1 MAMIEYYFKTVK
13 EENFLPLPSPKEGC
27 WIHVDEATSG
37 DLDEICQLTG
47 LEHADLQDSL
57 DRYEIPRVE
66 KIKNHVLIFTRHP
79 IEHDVAV
86 SLYTST
92 FTMILTPHYFVTI
105 STEKNQLV
113 HNFISKKGKFSTLQR
128 SKLMINLLLRIT
140 QEFTSNIR
148 RVRHNVS
155 NQEREMINVESD
167 DIATLTRNEEI
178 LNQYL
183 SALEPIRG
191 VLEGITSGRYTNLYE
206 KDQEQLEDLLNAVKQ
221 SENLCSIAVKTIR
234 SLRDSYNILFTNN
247 LHKTIKLL
255 TSLTIIFNIPTMIAS
270 IYGMNI
276 NLPLARQTHAFIF
289 ILSLITVFT
298 VIGWIIFRRK
308 HWL

>member
-1 MAMIEYYFKTVK
+1 MIEYYFKTAK
-13 EENFLPLPSPKEGC
+13 EENFLSLPGPKEGC
-27 WIHVDEATSG
+27 WIHVDEATS
-37 DLDEICQLTG
+37 DDIDKICQLTG

-57 DRYEIPRVE
+57 DRYEIPRIE
-66 KIKNHVLIFTRHP
+66 KIRNNVLIFTRHP
-79 IEHDVAV
+79 IEHDVGV
-86 SLYTST
+86 GLHTST
-92 FTMILTPHYFVTI
+92 FTMILTAHYFITI
-105 STEKNQLV
+105 SPQKNPLI
-113 HNFISKKGKFSTLQR
+113 HSFISKKGKFSTLQR

-167 DIATLTRNEEI
+167 DIATLTRSEEI

-183 SALEPIRG
+183 SALEPTRG

-206 KDQEQLEDLLNAVKQ
+206 QDQEQLEDLLNAVKQ
-221 SENLCSIAVKTIR
+221 SETLCSIAVKTIR
-234 SLRDSYNILFTNN
+234 SLRDSYNIILTNN

-276 NLPLARQTHAFIF
+276 SLPLAHYTYAFMF
-289 ILSLITVFT
+289 ILSMITIFSA
-298 VIGWIIFRRK
+298 IALIIFRRK
-308 HWL
+308 RWL